1 MNFILENFEGKHV
14 YVTILFLFAFWG
26 DSLDR
31 KACERQSNLLLQVS
45 RQMAEHPA
53 RRLCY
58 DQGISPS
65 C

>member
-1 MNFILENFEGKHV
+1 MNFILENFEGKHF

-26 DSLDR
+26 DSIDR

-53 RRLCY
+53 RRLC
-58 DQGISPS
+58 
-65 C
+65 